1 MSTWATLRAQVDVAR
16 VVGAR
21 LPLKSEGRH
30 WIARCPFHEDGG
42 RPNLVLYPDGGF
54 KCFACGAHGD
64 VFDLVAK
71 LDDIPLPEAV
81 RMVTAGEYLVPIS
94 ATRTALAPSPAVRAP
109 VDQRD
114 AVYRALLAHCPLST
128 AHRTQLLARG
138 LSPEAVRAGG
148 YGTWTGG
155 FGRDIAARLRDQG
168 LAVAGVP
175 GFAQDTTG
183 TWWIRA
189 MPGLLIP
196 VRDPAGRIQGCQIRA
211 DAGGARRYRWLS
223 SAGKPGGA
231 SPGSPAHCAGFGD
244 IRPDRWLWVTEGPL
258 KADVAS
264 AIIGAPVI
272 GVTGVTA
279 WRRALPA
286 IRAAQPG
293 VVILAFDQDAD
304 LATRAAVS
312 RNLTGLADA
321 LARLELPV
329 LTTRWRGAKGLD
341 DVLAGGGTVVVRV
354 WNPEAPLGPG
364 EGRR

>member
-1 MSTWATLRAQVDVAR
+1 MSTWAILRAQVDVAR
-16 VVGAR
+16 VVGVR

-54 KCFACGAHGD
+54 KCFACGARGD

-71 LDDIPLPEAV
+71 LDGVSL
-81 RMVTAGEYLVPIS
+81 GE
-94 ATRTALAPSPAVRAP
+94 ATRLVARTEHLGPAPAAPAPSASLAS

-114 AVYRALLAHCPLST
+114 AVYRALLAACPLS
-128 AHRTQLLARG
+128 APHRAQLLARG
-138 LSPEAVRAGG
+138 LSPAALRTAG
-148 YGTWTGG
+148 YGSWGGG
-155 FGRDIAARLRDQG
+155 FGRDITAQLLDRG
-168 LAVAGVP
+168 LSLAGVP
-175 GFAQDTTG
+175 GFAQDTAG
-183 TWWIRA
+183 GWWIRA

-211 DAGGARRYRWLS
+211 DEAGTRRYRWLS
-223 SAGKPGGA
+223 SAGKPAGP
-231 SPGSPAHCAGFGD
+231 SPGSPAHCAGFHDAG
-244 IRPDRWLWVTEGPL
+244 PDRWLWVTEGPL

-264 AIIGAPVI
+264 ALLGAPVI

-286 IRAAQPG
+286 IRAVRPG
-293 VVILAFDQDAD
+293 VMILAFDQDAD
-304 LATRAAVS
+304 PTTRAAVS
-312 RNLTGLADA
+312 RNLAGLADA

-329 LTTRWRGAKGLD
+329 LTAQWQGAKGLD
-341 DVLAGGGTVVVRV
+341 DVLAGGGTVVVRA
-354 WNPEAPLGPG
+354 WSPEAPLGPE

>member
-1 MSTWATLRAQVDVAR
+1 MSTWATWRAQVDVAR
-16 VVGAR
+16 VIGAR
-21 LPLKSEGRH
+21 LPLKAEGHH

-42 RPNLVLYPDGGF
+42 RPNLVVYADHF
-54 KCFACGAHGD
+54 HCFACGAHGD

-71 LDDIPLPEAV
+71 LDGIPLPEAV
-81 RMVTAGEYLVPIS
+81 RMVTAVEYLAPIS
-94 ATRTALAPSPAVRAP
+94 ATRTAPAPSPAALAP

-114 AVYRALLAHCPLST
+114 AVYRAWLAHCPLST

-155 FGRDIAARLRDQG
+155 FGREIAACLRDQG
-168 LAVAGVP
+168 WELAGVP

-183 TWWIRA
+183 AWWIRA

-196 VRDPAGRIQGCQIRA
+196 VRDAAGRIQGCQIRA
-211 DAGGARRYRWLS
+211 DAGSARRYRWLS

-231 SPGSPAHCAGFGD
+231 SPGSPAHCAGFHEV
-244 IRPDRWLWVTEGPL
+244 RPDRWLWVTEGPL

-264 AIIGAPVI
+264 ALLGAPVI

-293 VVILAFDQDAD
+293 VVILAFDQDVD
-304 LATRAAVS
+304 PATRAAVS
-312 RNLTGLADA
+312 RNLVA
-321 LARLELPV
+321 LAEVLDRQEVPV
-329 LTTRWRGAKGLD
+329 LTAIWQGVKGLD
-341 DVLAGGGTVVVRV
+341 DVLAGGGTVRVRLR
-354 WNPEAPLGPG
+354 NPEAPLGPE
-364 EGRR
+364 EGWK